1 MKKQFFKIIGSTLI
15 VGFFLILAFG
25 SEDSK
30 DEKETSE
37 TSNNEN
43 QSDGVATN
51 DGTKNCI
58 EGYDWVYP
66 SSSNPTSAWK
76 FSSDGSFNFSTTM
89 FGGMST
95 WGNWDVI
102 SPGKIKISYTRSSE
116 GVVTDDQVLNMSS
129 CNSLKVGST
138 IYSKD

>member
-1 MKKQFFKIIGSTLI
+1 MI
-15 VGFFLILAFG
+15 VVFFLILAFG

-116 GVVTDDQVLNMSS
+116 GVVPDDQVLTMSS

>member
-116 GVVTDDQVLNMSS
+116 GVVPDDQVLTMSS

>member
-15 VGFFLILAFG
+15 VGLFLILAFG

-30 DEKETSE
+30 DEKGTSE

-51 DGTKNCI
+51 EGTKNCI

-95 WGNWDVI
+95 WGNWYVI

-116 GVVTDDQVLNMSS
+116 GVVPDDKDLTMSS

>member
-30 DEKETSE
+30 DEKGTSE

-51 DGTKNCI
+51 EGTKNCI

-116 GVVTDDQVLNMSS
+116 GVVPDDQVLTMSS

>member
-51 DGTKNCI
+51 EGTKNCI

-95 WGNWDVI
+95 WGNWYVI

-116 GVVTDDQVLNMSS
+116 GVVPDDQVLTMSS
-129 CNSLKVGST
+129 CNSLKVGYT

>member
-116 GVVTDDQVLNMSS
+116 GVVPDDQVLTMSS
-129 CNSLKVGST
+129 CNSLKVGYT